1 MKIPVYVRMLMA
13 GATLAAGMGAA
24 AAGNGPM
31 LLVANQ
37 ADHTL
42 SLVDPAAGKE
52 IATVPVGGVTGHE
65 VAVSPDGTTAYV
77 PVYGN
82 SGVGAPGTDGS
93 TMSVIDLASRKI
105 VGTVDFGHGVRPHMP
120 LYEPVSGK
128 LYVTTE
134 LDRAIT
140 VIDPKTLKIEGQ
152 ISTGAEQSHML
163 VVSHDGKRGYT
174 ANVRPGSVSV
184 LDMTGRKTIAVIPIA
199 GSTQRI
205 SISRDDRW
213 VFTADQTQPR
223 LAVIDTAANAVKQW
237 IPLPSVGYGSAVTP
251 DGRYLLVAMPRTKQL
266 AVVDLAAM
274 QVVHTLDLPAGGQGE
289 ILMRP
294 DGKVAYV
301 SGYPGKQVAEIELG
315 TWKVLRVIE
324 VGQRGDGMAWVK

>member
-1 MKIPVYVRMLMA
+1 MKIPVYARMLLA
-13 GATLAAGMGAA
+13 GATLALGMGAA
-24 AAGNGPM
+24 GTGNGPM

-37 ADHTL
+37 GDHTL
-42 SLVDPAAGKE
+42 SIVDPVAGKE
-52 IATVPVGGVTGHE
+52 IATIPVGGVTGHE
-65 VAVSPDGTTAYV
+65 VAASPDGSTAYV
-77 PVYGN
+77 PIYGN

-93 TMSVIDLASRKI
+93 TISVIDLASRKI

-120 LYEPVSGK
+120 LYDPVSGK

-134 LDRAIT
+134 LERAIT
-140 VIDPKTLKIEGQ
+140 IIDPKTLKIEGQ
-152 ISTGAEQSHML
+152 IPTGADQSHMF
-163 VVSHDGKRGYT
+163 VVSHDGKHGYT

-184 LDMTGRKTIAVIPIA
+184 LDMAARKTITIIPIS

-205 SISRDDRW
+205 CISRDDRL

-223 LAVIDTAANAVKQW
+223 MAVIDTSTNAVKQW
-237 IPLPSVGYGSAVTP
+237 VPLPSVGYGSAVTL
-251 DGRYLLVAMPRTKQL
+251 DGKYLLVAMPRAKQL
-266 AVVDLAAM
+266 AVVDLATM
-274 QVVHTLDLPAGGQGE
+274 QVVHTTDLPAGGQGE

-301 SGYPGKQVAEIELG
+301 SGYPGHQVAEVEVG
-315 TWKVLRVIE
+315 SWNVARVIE